1 MIRISVSDVDQ
12 YRYYRASEDME
23 LDALLRRLR
32 REEPP
37 TPAMAMGTALHSILE
52 DAKDG
57 DELSIVERD
66 GFVFHFA
73 FDSTVELPPIRE
85 CKGEMHLTV
94 DGIPVTL
101 VGKVDCLDG
110 QRIWDHKLSGTF
122 DAEKYADSM
131 QWRMYL
137 MMFRAWRFTY
147 NVFVHYEQ
155 PDGTI
160 LVKDLHS
167 FDFYRYPGMEDD
179 IMRELREYVAFVREH
194 LPEKVAA

>member
-1 MIRISVSDVDQ
+1 MRISVSDVDQ
-12 YRYYRASEDME
+12 YLYYRGDEDME
-23 LDALLRRLR
+23 LDAILRRLR

-37 TPAMAMGTALHSILE
+37 TPAMAMGTAFHSILE
-52 DAKDG
+52 DATDG
-57 DELSIVERD
+57 DEFEEVERD
-66 GFVFHFA
+66 GFRFVFGMDA
-73 FDSTVELPPIRE
+73 EMSLPPVRE
-85 CKGEMHLTV
+85 CKGEHPVMV

-101 VGKVDCLDG
+101 VGKVDGIDG
-110 QRIWDHKLSGTF
+110 MRIWDHKLTGRF
-122 DAEKYADSM
+122 DAEKFADAM

-137 MMFRAWRFTY
+137 WMFGAWQFTY
-147 NVFVHYEQ
+147 NVFVRYEQ

>member
-37 TPAMAMGTALHSILE
+37 TPAMAMGTAFHSILE
-52 DAKDG
+52 DATDG
-57 DELSIVERD
+57 DEFEEVERD
-66 GFVFHFA
+66 GFRFVFA
-73 FDSTVELPPIRE
+73 MDATVELPPIRE
-85 CKGEMHLTV
+85 VKGEMHLTV

-101 VGKVDCLDG
+101 VGKVDGLDG
-110 QRIWDHKLSGTF
+110 QRVWDHKLAGRF
-122 DAEKYADSM
+122 DAEKYAEDM

-137 MMFRAWRFTY
+137 MMFSAWRFTY
-147 NVFVHYEQ
+147 YVFTRYEQ